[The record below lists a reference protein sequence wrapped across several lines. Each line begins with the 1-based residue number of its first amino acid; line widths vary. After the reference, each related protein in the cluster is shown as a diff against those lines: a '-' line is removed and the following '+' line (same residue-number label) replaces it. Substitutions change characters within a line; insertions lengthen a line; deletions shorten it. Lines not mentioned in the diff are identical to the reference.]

1 MFGSIFGGGQGI
13 AQNAAGLQN
22 QTTMAQYNAA
32 VQRAQLMQQAHIR
45 EMEEDAK
52 RSRTFFN
59 IQVEVVG
66 NGYMVDFGNARLIA
80 KNLEEVAQH
89 VISNIAA
96 AQLED

>member
-1 MFGSIFGGGQGI
+1 MFGSIFGGGQGM
-13 AQNAAGLQN
+13 N
-22 QTTMAQYNAA
+22 QTAQDAAYNAA
-32 VQRAQLMQQAHIR
+32 VQRAQLVQQAHIR
-45 EMEEDAK
+45 VLEEDAK

>member
-1 MFGSIFGGGQGI
+1 MFGSIFGGGQGM
-13 AQNAAGLQN
+13 N
-22 QTTMAQYNAA
+22 QTAQDAAYNAA
-32 VQRAQLMQQAHIR
+32 VQRAQLVQQAHIR
-45 EMEEDAK
+45 GMEEDAK

-89 VISNIAA
+89 VVSTIAA